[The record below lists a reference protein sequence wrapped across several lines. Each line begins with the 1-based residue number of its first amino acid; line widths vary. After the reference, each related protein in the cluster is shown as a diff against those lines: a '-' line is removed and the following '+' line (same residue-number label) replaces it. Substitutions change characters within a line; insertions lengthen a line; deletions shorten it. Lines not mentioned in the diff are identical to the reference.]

1 MTTAADIRMI
11 HLGAAEIR
19 PAAVIHKE
27 AFGFEAWDERALADL
42 LAMPGAVGRMAID
55 RTPYPPEPLGF
66 MLLLFVAE
74 DAELLTLAVRPTA
87 RREGIATRMMADFFD
102 IARQRKATNAFLEV
116 AADNIAA
123 QRLYA
128 RLGFLV
134 EGTRRDYYKRP
145 GNKRVAA
152 HLLRRPIG

>member
-11 HLGAAEIR
+11 PLGAAEIR
-19 PAAVIHKE
+19 TAAVIHQE

-42 LAMPGAVGRMAID
+42 LAMPGALGRMAID
-55 RTPYPPEPLGF
+55 LTPYPPEPLGF
-66 MLLLFVAE
+66 MLALFVAE

-87 RREGIATRMMADFFD
+87 RREGIATRMMTDFFE
-102 IARQRKATNAFLEV
+102 IAYQRKATNAFLEV
-116 AADNIAA
+116 AADNIPA

-152 HLLRRPIG
+152 HLLRRPIR